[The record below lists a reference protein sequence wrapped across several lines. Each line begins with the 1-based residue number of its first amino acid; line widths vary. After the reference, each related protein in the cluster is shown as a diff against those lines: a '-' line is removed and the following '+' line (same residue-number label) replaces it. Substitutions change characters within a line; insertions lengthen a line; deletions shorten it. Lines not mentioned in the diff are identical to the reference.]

1 MQDGE
6 RERRQKE
13 LNDLRARF
21 EQKAVERDRVLGL
34 FRRGRIDDA
43 TLDQQLDQIN
53 TEAFRLHAEIEA
65 ATRALAA
72 GDRTA
77 QLQSAE
83 ELLASLR
90 KRLDGE
96 VPWELKR
103 RIVEILV
110 EKVQANTVEQWGVAR
125 SEIVITYR
133 FSQPN
138 EAAAL
143 VLPKAHSLSSR
154 HRPPE
159 QLNTLGDH
167 LLRRRLTLKLFQRQV
182 AEQLR
187 VDKASVYNWETNR
200 TKPGLEYMPAIIR
213 FLGYNP
219 FPSPEGWRDRL
230 IQCRTLLGF
239 TQKESA
245 HHIGVDPCTLAR
257 WERREREPA
266 GPFATLALRFLNA
279 AEATRSPKASRTA

>member
-1 MQDGE
+1 LDGL
-6 RERRQKE
+6 K
-13 LNDLRARF
+13 ARF
-21 EQKAVERDRVLGL
+21 DQKDAERDRVLGL

-65 ATRALAA
+65 TTRTLSA

-77 QLQSAE
+77 QLRSAG

-90 KRLDGE
+90 KRLDGD
-96 VPWELKR
+96 VPPELKR

-110 EKVQANTVEQWGVAR
+110 EKVQANTVERWGVAQ

-133 FSQPN
+133 FSQPS

-143 VLPKAHSLSSR
+143 VLPKVHSLGSR
-154 HRPPE
+154 NRPPE
-159 QLNTLGDH
+159 RLNTLGDH
-167 LLRRRLTLKLFQRQV
+167 LLRRRLVLKLLQRQV
-182 AEQLR
+182 AQQLG
-187 VDKASVYNWETNR
+187 VDKTSVYNWETNR

-219 FPSPEGWRDRL
+219 FPSPEGWPDRL
-230 IQCRTLLGF
+230 IQCRTLLGIS
-239 TQKESA
+239 QKESA
-245 HHIGVDPCTLAR
+245 VRIGVDPCTLAR
-257 WERREREPA
+257 WERGEREPA
-266 GPFATLALRFLNA
+266 GAFATRALRFLAVEEAKWPEA
-279 AEATRSPKASRTA
+279 AIRTA